1 MPKRAKLALLAVLT
15 VALVASLAGVAL
27 AAVPPSGGWTDLSYS
42 IVGKYGITL
51 EQVGMISDGYTDGS
65 WRPWNNI
72 PRNQFTKM
80 AVDAYKIPL
89 KNPATPSFSDVP
101 ASDIYYQYIEGAK
114 AVGLINGV
122 GGGKFA
128 PDATIT
134 REQAAAIIVRWV
146 AQKNGYDPATMYS
159 DAEAASILAVFPDGA
174 SVSSSLKKEIAFA
187 VDFGV
192 IWGTA
197 DGKLAPAA
205 TMTRIQGAAMI
216 IRSWGIIPTVEPE
229 IPADIALVSE
239 NKAENLIGI
248 VHTATFKVTD
258 DAGLPVEGA
267 LVDFDAITDPW
278 YVGNV
283 QPEAGLTDE
292 NGEVTVNLIST
303 EIGVQRMSASVRGEA
318 GAIYTTYVTKYW
330 VALDEVYFLALQD
343 KYQMWPGSDM
353 STIWAQNNVNDGH
366 EWEARVVVY
375 GPGPLSTSRQDFYNA
390 YNPAG
395 NPNAPLPGDGQAR
408 RLDSYEDE
416 LALPVPLVPRSLPGI
431 PVNFEIVDIS
441 ASQVSVGEIVEV
453 WYDGKIANDKR
464 SAWAYTDAD
473 GLVGLKINSTKIGN
487 TYVTALADY
496 AGNPYPEL
504 LVWRDIYDSGNYW
517 DADEDWETQP
527 TAWARA
533 VKNWIP
539 HEMPPSDNAISPAYV
554 VNNTGEVEEFTLT
567 IKDTFGNPIQGY
579 QVEWWIQ
586 GVGFFKADGTTWI
599 GVGEQNKD
607 IDTTDAAGQA
617 KVWVKSEFP
626 GQTIVHAKV
635 MDKFGLP
642 WKEWNAVKQ
651 WYSVDRV
658 IMSDDATNKVGTE
671 HTFGVNV
678 YGVKYVYTLT
688 DVNHSFLRD
697 DAVLLGNREDIRD
710 ACGPVLAFD
719 GVTVDYTKVAGE
731 YLPAGRVINIGDVL
745 YTNYTNDSEIPENIV
760 WKDWIGSDGVREA
773 WHPLQGKG
781 VNFFTNIGNGGKPT
795 SNTPLTTDIAPPE
808 KPVYVGSIVSAGEP
822 YAERLYGGV
831 LYDYD
836 AQTDANGYAWV
847 KITSQQKGLQY
858 VYAVVDYPENPQH
871 GDATKPL
878 EWGELRYDS
887 ALKTWT
893 PGDAESYK
901 VFNAAMAPGNWWRN
915 PVQDYTV
922 PADYGDWRGT
932 DFENPNTEII
942 AVQIFDAYGNAL
954 EGWKVTF
961 EVVAQGTTTAGT
973 VPTYHPWAHFAEWP
987 SAVDGTTTPVAGPRV
1002 TPEHNYLTNLKGVG
1016 DLHPGLNVNPVWN
1029 AAMNDAGKPLAVG
1042 ATGAHWFS
1050 DDDYSWGY
1058 TLNGQI
1064 NFTNDLKSAAYTT
1077 LVLDETYGELEARL
1091 RDQGANHAGC
1101 FTSLVN
1107 VHIWKPVGD
1116 GYVHYDDFQVT
1127 KEWTLEP
1134 PALDSI
1140 DLVQKLTG
1148 QADDA
1153 YTKADIT
1160 SIDGNVDYKATLY
1173 DQFGNVLVTDPGDL
1187 KLFLDCDVLG
1197 QDQVVQTGSLTIS
1210 NGVVTYSTTNLAKGA
1225 YVATLW
1231 QDKNNNNQIDA
1242 GEIVSNS
1249 VKVNV
1254 VTSTTP

>member
-330 VALDEVYFLALQD
+330 VALDEVYFLDLQD
-343 KYQMWPGSDM
+343 PYERWPGTRL

-395 NPNAPLPGDGQAR
+395 NPNAPLPGDGQDR

-416 LALPVPLVPRSLPGI
+416 LALPIPLVPRSLPGI

-441 ASQVSVGEIVEV
+441 SSQVSVGEIVEV

-504 LVWRDIYDSGNYW
+504 LVWRAIYDSRNYW

-533 VKNWIP
+533 IKNWIP

-658 IMSDDATNKVGTE
+658 IMSDDATNPVGTT

-688 DVNHSFLRD
+688 DVNHNFLRD
-697 DAVLLGNREDIRD
+697 DAVLLGNREDIRGV
-710 ACGPVLAFD
+710 AGAVLAFD
-719 GVTVDYTKVAGE
+719 GVTVDYNKAAGA
-731 YLPAGRVINIGDVL
+731 YLPAGRVILVGGTK

-781 VNFFTNIGNGGKPT
+781 VNFFTNIGNGQSPL
-795 SNTPLTTDIAPPE
+795 SNTPLATIVAPPA
-808 KPVYVGSIVSAGEP
+808 KPIYVGSIVSAGEP

-871 GDATKPL
+871 GDAAKPL
-878 EWGELRYDS
+878 EWKELRYDW

-901 VFNAAMAPGNWWRN
+901 VFNAAKAPGNWWRN
-915 PVQDYTV
+915 PVQDYTIEGN
-922 PADYGDWRGT
+922 YGLWRTT
-932 DFENPNTEII
+932 DIGNPNTEII

-961 EVVAQGTTTAGT
+961 EVVAQGTTTPGT
-973 VPTYHPWAHFAEWP
+973 VNTYHPWAHFAEWSGDP
-987 SAVDGTTTPVAGPRV
+987 WV
-1002 TPEHNYLTNLKGVG
+1002 TPEHKYGDLKPGVG
-1016 DLHPGLNVNPVWN
+1016 DLHPGLDVNPVWN
-1029 AAMNDAGKPLAVG
+1029 AAMNDAGMPLPVDSTVA
-1042 ATGAHWFS
+1042 AHWLS

-1064 NFTNDLKSAAYTT
+1064 NFTNDLRSAAYTT
-1077 LVLDETYGELEARL
+1077 LVLDET
-1091 RDQGANHAGC
+1091 AGQLSGREC
-1101 FTSLVN
+1101 ITSLVN
-1107 VHIWKPVGD
+1107 VHIFKPTAG

-1127 KEWTLEP
+1127 KEWTLED

-1148 QADDA
+1148 QDDTEF
-1153 YTKADIT
+1153 TKADIT

-1173 DQFGNVLVTDPGDL
+1173 DQFGNVMVTDPGNL

-1231 QDKNNNNQIDA
+1231 QDNNNNNQIDA